1 MIIVPAEEFENEAD
15 LIRRVE
21 SLLEKTKE
29 KKKGKKKTAFKTD
42 DTVKTIIKY
51 VDYEKQAN
59 VNKTD
64 QSSLKTKVHLRK
76 HLLNDLKIELST
88 PGHRKITNMSEYGDG
103 ALDTDKKDINDK
115 KESRERQGENISTAI
130 NPESSAVVVTLCSE
144 RDTEQKR

>member
-1 MIIVPAEEFENEAD
+1 MIIIPAEEFESEAD

-29 KKKGKKKTAFKTD
+29 KKKRKKKTDFKAD
-42 DTVKTIIKY
+42 DTVQTIIKY
-51 VDYEKQAN
+51 LVDEKQAN

-76 HLLNDLKIELST
+76 HLLNDLKIELPT

-103 ALDTDKKDINDK
+103 ALDIDKKDINDN
-115 KESRERQGENISTAI
+115 KESREIKGENISTAI